1 MCQVEARWWGHTSFC
16 VQEDRHHVVPFE
28 RQHGLPSSDLSIS
41 FLHNVQTSMRSPLC
55 LSVLQSCPSGTLS
68 QQSLLCF
75 LYLQLWHLDCE
86 LDDAPGACT
95 SVSIIACTSVSLIMH
110 NELAHLWAWWC
121 FCSFL
126 SNWHSS
132 NLLPVGGCWVEESLL
147 IVQCQWV
154 FAAIQR

>member
-95 SVSIIACTSVSLIMH
+95 SVSLIMRICELNYAQWAWTSVSLIMH
-110 NELAHLWAWWC
+110 ICEHHCVHICELNYAQWAC
-121 FCSFL
+121 TSVSL
-126 SNWHSS
+126 MM
-132 NLLPVGGCWVEESLL
+132 LL
-147 IVQCQWV
+147 
-154 FAAIQR
+154 